1 MIRKIVAILLALW
14 GIVLGS
20 AGIVLA
26 LTNIESKP
34 VLVEVP
40 VAAREQAL
48 SVMDALCKGDY
59 AAVQQALYGQPE
71 LGMDRV
77 PADAVGVLLFE
88 AYGNSLHYQLQRDC
102 YVTDKGIA
110 MDVTVTALD
119 ISSITK
125 NLQQRTKALLEERVE
140 QTADAS
146 TIYAAGGEYREEFVM
161 EVLYDAAVQA
171 LQEDADT
178 VTTDLTLECV
188 FENGQWWIVSTDA
201 LLKVISCGYYR

>member
-1 MIRKIVAILLALW
+1 
-14 GIVLGS
+14 
-20 AGIVLA
+20 
-26 LTNIESKP
+26 
-34 VLVEVP
+34 
-40 VAAREQAL
+40 
-48 SVMDALCKGDY
+48 
-59 AAVQQALYGQPE
+59 
-71 LGMDRV
+71 
-77 PADAVGVLLFE
+77 
-88 AYGNSLHYQLQRDC
+88 
-102 YVTDKGIA
+102 